1 MHTRLGYSMPNTEKL
16 TLQQQ
21 PAGTDIL
28 FVGWETLTHANNT
41 A

>member
-1 MHTRLGYSMPNTEKL
+1 MHTRLGNRMPETEKL
-16 TLQQQ
+16 TLKQQ